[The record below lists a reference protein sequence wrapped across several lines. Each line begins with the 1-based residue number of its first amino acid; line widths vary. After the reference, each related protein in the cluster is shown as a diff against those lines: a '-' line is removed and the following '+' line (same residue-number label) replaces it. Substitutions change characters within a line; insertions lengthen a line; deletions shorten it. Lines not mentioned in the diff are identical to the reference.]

1 MKVAPFLAVA
11 ALLGLSACEVP
22 TLEQR
27 KVLDSMVG
35 KNEVDVVRQFG
46 VPSRSFQTQ
55 GHSFLAYIQNATEY
69 TGGGGWGWGGWGAPG
84 FGYGGWGGGWGGG
97 FGGFGGGWG
106 APGWGYGGFPGTAYN
121 VSCQTTFELVAGRV
135 VGWTMRG
142 DGC

>member
-1 MKVAPFLAVA
+1 MKVAPFLAIA

-22 TLEQR
+22 SLEQR

-69 TGGGGWGWGGWGAPG
+69 TGGGGPN
-84 FGYGGWGGGWGGG
+84 FVSKTIIN
-97 FGGFGGGWG
+97 FF
-106 APGWGYGGFPGTAYN
+106 N
-121 VSCQTTFELVAGRV
+121 VRLHHLLLQTIYLLV
-135 VGWTMRG
+135 
-142 DGC
+142 DLKI

>member
-1 MKVAPFLAVA
+1 MKVAPFLAIA

-22 TLEQR
+22 SLEQR

-69 TGGGGWGWGGWGAPG
+69 TGGGGGWGWGGWGAPG
-84 FGYGGWGGGWGGG
+84 FGYGGWGGG
-97 FGGFGGGWG
+97 FGGYGGGWG
-106 APGWGYGGFPGTAYN
+106 SPGFGYGGGGFPGTSYN
-121 VSCQTTFELVAGRV
+121 VSCQTTFELVTGRV
-135 VGWTMRG
+135 VGWTLRG